1 MKSLRDCV
9 ICFFRSFV
17 ERSDFHRCSGTS
29 GKSKR
34 PLNLPLAKGET
45 KKRFAIGAP
54 FASLLI
60 LFLSV
65 SLFAAEPPV
74 RRSAWQQT
82 ECSVFQIKTEGRD
95 VECGFV
101 TVPRRHED
109 PNGPAIRLATVIIK
123 SDAEKRSPEPLFIAQ
138 GGPGGSSI
146 KSFAQLLISSPE
158 LRPAKNRDLVLW
170 DQRGTFFSRPALL
183 CPEVSKAE
191 LEAMADTKNRT
202 ETEKDELQRQAYRA
216 CGERLAREAGDLS
229 AFNTVENADDVNAIR
244 QALGYGRI
252 GFYGVSYGTELGQYL
267 MRQHPA
273 ILHAVVLDAVVPTQ
287 FNLVTQVGSVKQRIA
302 QKYFQG
308 CEREATC
315 REAYP
320 DLGKRLLTLL
330 DRLDRE
336 PAKLAI
342 RDPKNP
348 GKTLTVK
355 LTGEILADALYQ
367 ALYIRDV
374 RPLIPYIID
383 RADHGDF
390 TFISGLLLPL
400 QLDNDDHAIGMYT
413 AVVCTER
420 GDSDPSI
427 IRTSG
432 FNPRLVRTELK
443 GAQEMIG
450 VCKDW
455 KVELL
460 PREVLEP
467 VKSDVPTLL
476 LSGDFDPIT
485 PPNFAKQIA
494 PDLSRVQLVT
504 FPRGAHGQAFDSPC
518 ANSIIES
525 FLNNPTVPVNSSC
538 AVTALSN
545 FVVPS
550 DLIVLPQLRAAIA
563 EGTQKGLMSYAFRFI
578 MVAASLV
585 VLLTAIPVYAVVE
598 VIACLRGRRALAG
611 ATLGAR
617 LSAAAPW
624 LPVLALLLFAGFLV
638 VFAAQLF
645 ATLDENKF
653 LAFVGTVPSSLRWV
667 FVIAWLGVLVVVLMG
682 AAALVLWIQRQ
693 RTFVGRL
700 YYSLLLVAGVVAV
713 LGLWQAGLLG
723 ALFH

>member
-1 MKSLRDCV
+1 
-9 ICFFRSFV
+9 
-17 ERSDFHRCSGTS
+17 
-29 GKSKR
+29 
-34 PLNLPLAKGET
+34 
-45 KKRFAIGAP
+45 
-54 FASLLI
+54 
-60 LFLSV
+60 
-65 SLFAAEPPV
+65 
-74 RRSAWQQT
+74 
-82 ECSVFQIKTEGRD
+82 
-95 VECGFV
+95 
-101 TVPRRHED
+101 
-109 PNGPAIRLATVIIK
+109 
-123 SDAEKRSPEPLFIAQ
+123 
-138 GGPGGSSI
+138 
-146 KSFAQLLISSPE
+146 
-158 LRPAKNRDLVLW
+158 
-170 DQRGTFFSRPALL
+170 
-183 CPEVSKAE
+183 
-191 LEAMADTKNRT
+191 
-202 ETEKDELQRQAYRA
+202 
-216 CGERLAREAGDLS
+216 
-229 AFNTVENADDVNAIR
+229 
-244 QALGYGRI
+244 
-252 GFYGVSYGTELGQYL
+252 
-267 MRQHPA
+267 
-273 ILHAVVLDAVVPTQ
+273 
-287 FNLVTQVGSVKQRIA
+287 VTQVGSVKQRIA

-320 DLGKRLLTLL
+320 DLAKRLLTLL
-330 DRLDRE
+330 DRLDGE

-420 GDSDPSI
+420 GDSDPSV
-427 IRTSG
+427 IRASG

-443 GAQEMIG
+443 GAQEMVG

-467 VKSDVPTLL
+467 VKSAVPTLL

-494 PDLSRVQLVT
+494 PGLSHAQLVT

-518 ANSIIES
+518 ANSIIEG
-525 FLNNPTVPVNSSC
+525 FLNNPTAPVNSSC

-550 DLIVLPQLRAAIA
+550 DLIVLPQLRAAIG

-578 MVAASLV
+578 MIAASLA

-598 VIACLRGRRALAG
+598 VIACLRGRRALTA
-611 ATLGAR
+611 ATFGAR

-638 VFAAQLF
+638 VFATQLF

-667 FVIAWLGVLVVVLMG
+667 FAIAWLGVLVVVLMG
-682 AAALVLWIQRQ
+682 AAALVLWTQRQ

-713 LGLWQAGLLG
+713 VGLWQAGLLG

>member
-1 MKSLRDCV
+1 MKLLRN
-9 ICFFRSFV
+9 SP
-17 ERSDFHRCSGTS
+17 EKSEFHRRSCAGGNSRTS
-29 GKSKR
+29 
-34 PLNLPLAKGET
+34 PFLTLAKGSS
-45 KKRFAIGAP
+45 ILAP
-54 FASLLI
+54 AAWLLVS
-60 LFLSV
+60 FLSA

-82 ECSVFQIKTEGRD
+82 DCNVFQIKTEGRD

-101 TVPRRHED
+101 TVPRRHTD
-109 PNGPAIRLATVIIK
+109 PTGPAIRLATVIIK
-123 SDAEKRSPEPLFIAQ
+123 SDAEKRAPEPLFIAQ

-146 KSFAQLLISSPE
+146 KSFAQLLVSSPQ
-158 LRPAKNRDLVLW
+158 LRPARNRDLVLW

-191 LEAMADTKNRT
+191 LEAMTDTKNLS
-202 ETEKDELQRQAYRA
+202 ESEKDELQRDGYRA
-216 CGERLAREAGDLS
+216 CGERLAREVGDLS
-229 AFNTVENADDVNAIR
+229 AFNTVENANDVDVIR

-252 GFYGVSYGTELGQYL
+252 AFYGVSYGSELGQYL
-267 MRQHPA
+267 IRQHPA

-308 CEREATC
+308 CEREAAC
-315 REAYP
+315 RQAYP
-320 DLGKRLLTLL
+320 DLAKRLLTLL
-330 DRLDRE
+330 DRFDRE

-355 LTGEILADALYQ
+355 LSGEVLADALYQ

-383 RADHGDF
+383 RADQGDF

-400 QLDNDDHAIGMYT
+400 QLDNHDHAIGMYT

-420 GDSDPSI
+420 GDSDPSV

-432 FNPRLVRTELK
+432 FNSRLVRTELK
-443 GAQEMIG
+443 GAQEMIA

-455 KVELL
+455 NVELL

-485 PPNFAKQIA
+485 PPNFATQIA
-494 PDLSRVQLVT
+494 PGLSRAQHVT
-504 FPRGAHGQAFDSPC
+504 FPRGAHGQAFDSSC
-518 ANSIIES
+518 ANGIIES
-525 FLNNPTVPVNSSC
+525 FLNNPTGALNSSC
-538 AVTALSN
+538 AVTAPSN

-550 DLIVLPQLRAAIA
+550 DVIVLPQLRTAIA
-563 EGTQKGLMSYAFRFI
+563 EGTQKGLMSYGFRFI
-578 MVAASLV
+578 MVAAGLV
-585 VLLTAIPVYAVVE
+585 VLLSAIPVYAVVE
-598 VIACLRGRRALAG
+598 VIACLRGRRALAA
-611 ATLGAR
+611 ATFGAR

-624 LPVLALLLFAGFLV
+624 LPVLTFLLLAGFLV
-638 VFAAQLF
+638 VFAARLF
-645 ATLDENKF
+645 ATFDEYKF

-667 FVIAWLGVLVVVLMG
+667 FAIAWLGVVVVVLMG
-682 AAALVLWIQRQ
+682 VATLVLWKQRQ
-693 RTFVGRL
+693 RTRVGRI
-700 YYSLLLVAGVVAV
+700 YYSLLFLAGLVATM
-713 LGLWQAGLLG
+713 GLWQAGLLG

>member
-1 MKSLRDCV
+1 MKSLRDLQTYL
-9 ICFFRSFV
+9 FRHSL
-17 ERSDFHRCSGTS
+17 
-29 GKSKR
+29 GKSEFDRHSRAGGNSKL
-34 PLNLPLAKGET
+34 PLNLSLAKT
-45 KKRFAIGAP
+45 KKGSSILARMAW
-54 FASLLI
+54 LI
-60 LFLSV
+60 VSFLSA
-65 SLFAAEPPV
+65 SLFAAEPPA
-74 RRSAWQQT
+74 RLSAWQQT
-82 ECSVFQIKTEGRD
+82 DCNVFQIKTAGRD

-101 TVPRRHED
+101 TVPLRHAD
-109 PNGPAIRLATVIIK
+109 PTGPAIRLATVIIK
-123 SDAEKRSPEPLFIAQ
+123 SDAEKRAPEPLFIAQ

-146 KSFAQLLISSPE
+146 KSFAQLLVSSPE
-158 LRPAKNRDLVLW
+158 LRPARNRDLVLW

-191 LEAMADTKNRT
+191 LEAMTNTKNLS
-202 ETEKDELQRQAYRA
+202 ETEKDELQRDGYRA
-216 CGERLAREAGDLS
+216 CGERLAREVGDLS
-229 AFNTVENADDVNAIR
+229 TFNTVENANDVDAIR

-252 GFYGVSYGTELGQYL
+252 AFYGVSYGTELGQYL

-287 FNLVTQVGSVKQRIA
+287 FNLMTQVGSVKQRIA

-308 CEREATC
+308 CEREAAC
-315 REAYP
+315 KEAYP
-320 DLGKRLLTLL
+320 DLAKRLLALL
-330 DRLDRE
+330 DRFDRE
-336 PAKLAI
+336 PAKLTI

-355 LTGEILADALYQ
+355 LSGEVLADALYQ

-383 RADHGDF
+383 RADQGDF

-400 QLDNDDHAIGMYT
+400 QLDNEDHAIGMYM

-420 GDSDPSI
+420 GDSDPNV

-432 FNPRLVRTELK
+432 FNPRLLRTELK

-485 PPNFAKQIA
+485 PPNFATQIA
-494 PDLSRVQLVT
+494 PGLSRAQHVT
-504 FPRGAHGQAFDSPC
+504 FPRGAHGQAFDSSC
-518 ANSIIES
+518 ANGIIEN
-525 FLNNPTVPVNSSC
+525 FLNNPTGALNSSC
-538 AVTALSN
+538 AVTAPSN

-550 DLIVLPQLRAAIA
+550 DLIVLPQLRTAIA

-578 MVAASLV
+578 MVAAGLV

-598 VIACLRGRRALAG
+598 VIACLRGRRALAA
-611 ATLGAR
+611 ATFGAR

-624 LPVLALLLFAGFLV
+624 LPVLTLLLFAGFLV
-638 VFAAQLF
+638 VFTARLF
-645 ATLDENKF
+645 ATFDENKF

-667 FVIAWLGVLVVVLMG
+667 FAIAWLGVLVVVLMG
-682 AAALVLWIQRQ
+682 VATLVLWTQRQ

-700 YYSLLLVAGVVAV
+700 YYTLLLVAGVVAV

-723 ALFH
+723 AFFH

>member
-1 MKSLRDCV
+1 VKFLPGSLVWCFRNSIAKSG
-9 ICFFRSFV
+9 
-17 ERSDFHRCSGTS
+17 FHRCHSRAG
-29 GKSKR
+29 GN
-34 PLNLPLAKGET
+34 PEPLLNLPLAKVAR
-45 KKRFAIGAP
+45 KRGSWIPAA
-54 FASLLI
+54 AAWLLVT
-60 LFLSV
+60 FLSA
-65 SLFAAEPPV
+65 SFAAELLV
-74 RRSAWQQT
+74 RSNAWQQT
-82 ECSVFQIKTEGRD
+82 DCNVFQVKTEGRD

-101 TVPRRHED
+101 TVPRRHAD
-109 PNGPAIRLATVIIK
+109 PTGPAFRLATVILK
-123 SDAEKRSPEPLFIAQ
+123 SDAEKRAPEPLFIAQ

-146 KSFAQLLISSPE
+146 KSFAQLLISSPG
-158 LRPAKNRDLVLW
+158 LRPTRNRDLVLW

-191 LEAMADTKNRT
+191 LEAMTDTKNRS
-202 ETEKDELQRQAYRA
+202 ETEKDKLQRNGYRA
-216 CGERLAREAGDLS
+216 CGERLAREVGDLS
-229 AFNTVENADDVNAIR
+229 AFNTVENANDVDAIR

-252 GFYGVSYGTELGQYL
+252 AFYGVSYGTELGQYL
-267 MRQHPA
+267 IRQHPG
-273 ILHAVVLDAVVPTQ
+273 ILHAVVLDAVVPTE
-287 FNLVTQVGSVKQRIA
+287 FNLVTHVGSVKQRIA

-308 CEREATC
+308 CEREAAC

-320 DLGKRLLTLL
+320 DLAKRLLTLL

-336 PAKLAI
+336 PAKLTI

-355 LTGEILADALYQ
+355 LTGEVLADALYQ

-383 RADHGDF
+383 RADQGDF

-420 GDSDPSI
+420 GDSDPSV

-432 FNPRLVRTELK
+432 FNSRLVRTELK
-443 GAQEMIG
+443 GAQEMIA

-455 KVELL
+455 NIDLL

-467 VKSDVPTLL
+467 VRSDVPTLL

-485 PPNFAKQIA
+485 PPNFATQIA
-494 PDLSRVQLVT
+494 AGLRRAQLVT
-504 FPRGAHGQAFDSPC
+504 FPRGAHGQAFDSSC
-518 ANSIIES
+518 ANGIIES
-525 FLNNPTVPVNSSC
+525 FLNNPTGALNSSC
-538 AVTALSN
+538 AVTTPSN

-550 DLIVLPQLRAAIA
+550 DLIVLPQLRTAIA
-563 EGTQKGLMSYAFRFI
+563 EGMQKGLMSYAFRFI
-578 MVAASLV
+578 MIAAGLI

-598 VIACLRGRRALAG
+598 VIACLRGKRALTA

-624 LPVLALLLFAGFLV
+624 LLVLTLLLFAGFLV
-638 VFAAQLF
+638 VFAARLF

-667 FVIAWLGVLVVVLMG
+667 FAIAWLGVVVVVLMG
-682 AAALVLWIQRQ
+682 AATLVLWKQRQ
-693 RTFVGRL
+693 HFCRAA
-700 YYSLLLVAGVVAV
+700 LL
-713 LGLWQAGLLG
+713 
-723 ALFH
+723 